1 MSVVPELAVVAI
13 GRVCTEKRAD
23 PDSPSPVSQNVG
35 RVSFLSVDELYG
47 LLCDGVV
54 MNPDEGF
61 LDGEDGGWDGG
72 PADFFVAGGPP
83 RGDREGEP
91 SQDENDRFAD
101 A

>member
-1 MSVVPELAVVAI
+1 MWPPISPSSRSDARVPERGLTST
-13 GRVCTEKRAD
+13 RLFL
-23 PDSPSPVSQNVG
+23 SPKMSGVFL
-35 RVSFLSVDELYG
+35 FLSVDELYG